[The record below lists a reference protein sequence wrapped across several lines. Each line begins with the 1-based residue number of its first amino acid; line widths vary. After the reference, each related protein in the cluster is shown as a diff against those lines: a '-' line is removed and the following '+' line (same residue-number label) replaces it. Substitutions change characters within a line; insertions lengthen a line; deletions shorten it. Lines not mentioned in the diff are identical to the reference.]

1 MIQIEPAMISRE
13 VYTGNLAWMEKAL
26 AVIKKNILK
35 RRETWANRDEALAW
49 LSSRPPWR
57 SWDRRVLALFVV
69 GQLISLICW

>member
-1 MIQIEPAMISRE
+1 MIQVEPAMISRA

-35 RRETWANRDEALAW
+35 RRETWANRVEALVW

-57 SWDRRVLALFVV
+57 TWDRRVLALFVV
-69 GQLISLICW
+69 G